1 MKSDLYM
8 AKTFISYESHDKEI
22 AFKVCEYLESRG
34 LTCWIAPRDIHA
46 GEYAGEIVRAIKEA
60 GSFVVVVSSGT
71 SRSAHVRN
79 EVSLAFE
86 SGCTLVPFMLEDV
99 TLDDSLKYYFA
110 GKQRVSASGKNVAA
124 LDNLYNVLVG
134 QQVEQPVEEKK
145 RKKLAGRWE
154 FILTLLVVVIA
165 ALAFAVYRIG
175 NMDSDMAVLP
185 EEKHEIAADSSTVV
199 EVVEEAVPSVPVQEQ
214 TQAPAAAPASIPAW
228 SSASVPVPNDA
239 ERFSGKTIGGYPDGR
254 GKYEFRKR
262 RRIDM
267 HDAKERMAEPGDYVV
282 GEWQNGHLIQGKW
295 YCADGTLKEVV
306 IIGKAPDPETDHVL
320 GKCAGL

>member
-110 GKQRVSASGKNVAA
+110 GKQRVSASGKTAVA
-124 LDNLYNVLVG
+124 LDNLYNVLAG
-134 QQVEQPVEEKK
+134 QQIELPMEEQKQKK
-145 RKKLAGRWE
+145 SGWRWV
-154 FILTLLVVVIA
+154 FILVLLAVVIA
-165 ALAFAVYRIG
+165 AMVYAAHRIA
-175 NMDSDMAVLP
+175 NKDSVATVSQ
-185 EEKHEIAADSSTVV
+185 EEKQEMTDSSVVV
-199 EVVEEAVPSVPVQEQ
+199 EMVEEAVPSAPK
-214 TQAPAAAPASIPAW
+214 QARTPAAAMTSIPV
-228 SSASVPVPNDA
+228 SSLVSVSVPTDA
-239 ERFSGKTIGGYPDGR
+239 DRFSGKTISGYPDGR
-254 GKYEFRKR
+254 GKYEFRKV

-267 HDAKERMAEPGDYVV
+267 HDTKERMAEPGDYVV